1 MINNEVFKGYLI
13 KIMEQ
18 TDNDKQKIKKTIEAT
33 YDVFGEMSDEEAK
46 EYYYNYKINDLTTL
60 YSLDLQGARGE
71 QKETLAI
78 ESGR

>member
-33 YDVFGEMSDEEAK
+33 YEVFGEMSDEEAK

-60 YSLDLQGARGE
+60 YSLDIQGARGE
-71 QKETLAI
+71 QRETLAI
-78 ESGR
+78 ESVR

>member
-18 TDNDKQKIKKTIEAT
+18 TDNDKQRIKKTIEAT
-33 YDVFGEMSDEEAK
+33 YEVFGEMSDEEAK

-71 QKETLAI
+71 QRETLAI
-78 ESGR
+78 ESVR